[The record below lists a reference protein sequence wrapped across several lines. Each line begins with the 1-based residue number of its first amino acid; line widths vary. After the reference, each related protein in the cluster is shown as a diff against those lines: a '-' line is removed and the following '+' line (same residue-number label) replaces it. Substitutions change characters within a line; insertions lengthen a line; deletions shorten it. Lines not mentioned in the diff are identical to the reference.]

1 MEKIK
6 EFIKTSFILVV
17 GMLYHQFS
25 SSMLDLAR
33 EKSKVKPV
41 NDNPIIVE
49 DITLKNVKKPKFV
62 LKHIVATMYNPVEGQ
77 CDKDPLTTAGLY
89 KINPKKASQHK
100 WIALSR
106 NLLKRWKGPF
116 DYGDLVLISNA
127 GKKTGIYKVVDTMN
141 EKYRNRIDILESVG
155 TPLYKYKNI
164 TIAKL

>member
-1 MEKIK
+1 MEKLT
-6 EFIKTSFILVV
+6 EFFKTLFILVI
-17 GMLYHQFS
+17 GMLYYKFS
-25 SSMLDLAR
+25 SSMFDLAR
-33 EKSKVKPV
+33 EKSKIKL
-41 NDNPIIVE
+41 NPIIVE
-49 DITLKNVKKPKFV
+49 DITLKHIKKPKFV
-62 LKHIVATMYNPVEGQ
+62 LKHIVATMYNAVEGQ

-116 DYGDLVLISNA
+116 NYGDLVLITNA

-141 EKYRNRIDILESVG
+141 EKYRNRIDILETVG

>member
-1 MEKIK
+1 MEKLT
-6 EFIKTSFILVV
+6 EFFKTLFILVI
-17 GMLYHQFS
+17 GMLYYKFS
-25 SSMLDLAR
+25 SSMFDLAQ
-33 EKSKVKPV
+33 EKSKIKMKPIV
-41 NDNPIIVE
+41 VE
-49 DITLKNVKKPKFV
+49 DVTLKHIKKPKFV
-62 LKHIVATMYNPVEGQ
+62 LKHIVATMYNAVEKQ

-106 NLLKRWKGPF
+106 NLLKRWEGPF
-116 DYGDLVLISNA
+116 NYGDLVLITNA

-141 EKYRNRIDILESVG
+141 EIYRNRIDILETVG